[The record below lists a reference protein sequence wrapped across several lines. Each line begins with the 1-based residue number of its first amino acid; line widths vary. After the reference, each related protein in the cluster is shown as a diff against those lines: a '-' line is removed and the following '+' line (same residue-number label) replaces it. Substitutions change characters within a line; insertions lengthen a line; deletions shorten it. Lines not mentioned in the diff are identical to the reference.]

1 MEQATEQAA
10 TATSKPT
17 NWYSGWRVFV
27 TAATTFIA
35 AKLFGVAGALV
46 AVLLFLWLQPKRG
59 TWQALAAAVAAGALV
74 AVGLSVAL
82 LQEPRTNV
90 QQAPA
95 SPQPAATPISSEKKA
110 FTYEEAVGGSKPPT
124 DRDGKPCTEITEF
137 LGECKRQP

>member
-17 NWYSGWRVFV
+17 NWYSGWRVFA

-82 LQEPRTNV
+82 LQEQRTNV

-110 FTYEEAVGGSKPPT
+110 FTYEEAVGGSKP
-124 DRDGKPCTEITEF
+124 
-137 LGECKRQP
+137 

>member
-17 NWYSGWRVFV
+17 NWYSGWRVFL

-59 TWQALAAAVAAGALV
+59 TWQALAAAVVAGALV

-82 LQEPRTNV
+82 LQEQRTNV

-95 SPQPAATPISSEKKA
+95 STQPAGASVQIPA
-110 FTYEEAVGGSKPPT
+110 T

>member
-82 LQEPRTNV
+82 LQEQRTNV

-95 SPQPAATPISSEKKA
+95 STQPAGATAQIPA
-110 FTYEEAVGGSKPPT
+110 T